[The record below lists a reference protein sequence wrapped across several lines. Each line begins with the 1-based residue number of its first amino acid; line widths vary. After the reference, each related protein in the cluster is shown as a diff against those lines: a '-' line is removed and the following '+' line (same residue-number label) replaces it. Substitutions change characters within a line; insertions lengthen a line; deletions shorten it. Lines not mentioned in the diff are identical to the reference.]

1 MQRPAPNRWGSPQG
15 TMTRPPQGGFQRFP
29 QAPGGSDAKFP
40 SQPFQ
45 QQGPRGEDRQL
56 LNKERP
62 LIRPSQFSGPP
73 SGPRP
78 NGQPSFRSPFG
89 NANPFES
96 GQRFRHPSPNRPPA
110 PPGMMGGPRPDQNR
124 SPAFMRGPRPDQN
137 GSPGMMRGPRLDQ
150 NGPPGMMRGPRPNGN
165 VPLGMMRGPRPD
177 HNGPPDMMRGPR
189 PNQNGPPGMM
199 RGPRPNFNFQNGPRF
214 HQKPFHKVNMRCSF
228 NH

>member
-45 QQGPRGEDRQL
+45 QQGPRGEDRQS

-78 NGQPSFRSPFG
+78 NGQPNFRSPFG

-110 PPGMMGGPRPDQNR
+110 PPGMMGSPRPDQNR

-137 GSPGMMRGPRLDQ
+137 GTPGMMRGSRLDQ
-150 NGPPGMMRGPRPNGN
+150 NRPPGMMRGPRPNGN
-165 VPLGMMRGPRPD
+165 VPLGTMRGPRPD
-177 HNGPPDMMRGPR
+177 HNGPPD
-189 PNQNGPPGMM
+189 MM

-228 NH
+228 NQ